1 MKKIIEVVKYKKK
14 LFDLLSDLV
23 KNIKSKRAGYVFINM
38 GQGHVKQI
46 KKLLR
51 EA

>member
-1 MKKIIEVVKYKKK
+1 MKKLEVIKYKKK
-14 LFDLLSDLV
+14 LFDWLSDIV
-23 KNIKSKRAGYVFINM
+23 KNIKSKRRHYIFINM
-38 GQGHVKQI
+38 GSGHVKQI